1 MTTLQK
7 TFSLLFI
14 GASLIGIYLLQPILT
29 PFLVG
34 IVLAY
39 LMDPIVDRLEVLG
52 VGRTA
57 GVLLVFLVFLSLL
70 SGILLIVVPVLI
82 REIGSLIRNI
92 PHFIVLLQEAT
103 GPFLSET
110 FGVDPF
116 NFNLESLTAKLAAN
130 WKETGGI
137 VGRVLSTVTASS
149 VALLATVAS
158 MALTPV
164 VAFYM
169 LRDWDE
175 IVRSLQEMIPRHM
188 VEASVNLVKECDE
201 VLSAFLRGQ
210 MLIMILLG
218 CIYAFGLTLVG
229 LDLSFLIG
237 MLAGLASIVPYL
249 GFFVGIVAAAIAAA
263 FQFQDMIHLVY
274 IAIVFGIGQM
284 LEGTV
289 LTPWLVGDRIGL
301 HPVAVIFA
309 VLAGGQLFGFIG
321 ILLALPVAAVIMV
334 FVRHLRSSYMR
345 SGYYDVKDHAIEDHD
360 VKDHAIEDQDLEDHV
375 VEDDVADK
383 AAAKNVED
391 GGQQ

>member
-70 SGILLIVVPVLI
+70 AGILLIALPVLI

-92 PHFIVLLQEAT
+92 PHFVVLLQETT

-116 NFNLESLTAKLAAN
+116 NFNLDSLTAKLAEN

-137 VGRVLSTVTASS
+137 VGRVLSTVTASGM
-149 VALLATVAS
+149 ALLATVAS
-158 MALTPV
+158 IALTPV
-164 VAFYM
+164 VAFYL
-169 LRDWDE
+169 LRDWDG
-175 IVRSLQEMIPRHM
+175 IMQSLQEMIPRNM
-188 VEASVNLVKECDE
+188 VEASVNLVNECDE

-345 SGYYDVKDHAIEDHD
+345 SGYYDVEDHD
-360 VKDHAIEDQDLEDHV
+360 VEDHV
-375 VEDDVADK
+375 ADK
-383 AAAKNVED
+383 PAAENVED